1 MTPDP
6 LMLSDRP
13 DLKLTYD
20 DLEALRDDRR
30 RHEIIDGEHFVTP
43 VPPTRHQALSVCLS
57 YRISEYLETNP
68 IGEVYAAPFD
78 VVLSEHDVVEPDLL
92 IVLRENLDRLTSAH
106 LKGAPDI
113 AVEILSESTR
123 KTDEVTKRRL
133 YERFGVNEYWVV
145 DPDIETIRIYS
156 HAGAG
161 YGAARELSME
171 RGDVL
176 ASPLLP
182 GFEVRLDKV
191 FG

>member
-1 MTPDP
+1 M
-6 LMLSDRP
+6 RP

-20 DLEALRDDRR
+20 DLESLRDDRR

-43 VPPTRHQALSVCLS
+43 APPTRHQLVSMNLS
-57 YRISEYLETNP
+57 YLLRAYLEVNP
-68 IGEVYAAPFD
+68 LGQVYAAPFD
-78 VVLSEHDVVEPDLL
+78 VVLSNVDVVEPDLVV
-92 IVLRENLDRLTSAH
+92 VLQSRLDRLTVAH

-113 AVEILSESTR
+113 AIEILSESTR

-133 YERFGVNEYWVV
+133 YERFEVHEYWVV
-145 DPDIETIRIYS
+145 DPEIETIRIYTQ
-156 HAGAG
+156 AGTG
-161 YGAARELSME
+161 YGAARELSKE

-182 GFEVRLDKV
+182 GFELRLDKV